1 LQEDSIE
8 IARVLNFEDTCI
20 NRFNKINEV
29 LYLAKTNKIS
39 YSQLVDSIKA
49 TPQLI
54 AYAST
59 LYMNNSSFKNMQS
72 SGLLSNLE
80 EGELKSSLA
89 TYYEVVFKNLEALN
103 EFFDQVGN
111 VFNNYMPTGIGK
123 LVRQN
128 NEFSKDYVLN
138 DPAVYLNFMLSL
150 DKTKNNLRSDEFI
163 YEVQK
168 YYNYIFV
175 YRMSLKRAKKYNDKL
190 LKLLRTE
197 IN

>member
-1 LQEDSIE
+1 
-8 IARVLNFEDTCI
+8 
-20 NRFNKINEV
+20 
-29 LYLAKTNKIS
+29 
-39 YSQLVDSIKA
+39 
-49 TPQLI
+49 
-54 AYAST
+54 
-59 LYMNNSSFKNMQS
+59 
-72 SGLLSNLE
+72 
-80 EGELKSSLA
+80 
-89 TYYEVVFKNLEALN
+89 
-103 EFFDQVGN
+103 
-111 VFNNYMPTGIGK
+111 MPTGIGK

-150 DKTKNNLRSDEFI
+150 DKTKNNLQSDEFI